1 MKKYSS
7 ILSII
12 VSLLA
17 FSKVALAQE
26 TTQPFFNSKG
36 GVALQTTQIDA
47 LADTIAVI
55 NHRADDIVWS
65 RIIYKVIDLRDKQ
78 NYQLYYPLR
87 PNEQYKSMFR
97 LMLEAI
103 VDGLPVYRRNAREV
117 RPTFN
122 EKVDES
128 DLPLIFAYDDERDND
143 LIQFD
148 SITRT
153 LKIGEDQYQQ
163 YIRSQV
169 KFLTQEIVFFD
180 KHYSRM
186 FNKIIAIAPLNP
198 NNPNNSR
205 SKNRYEFL
213 RESILCWFSFDEL
226 RPYLAKQYVIPNGNE
241 TQRLTFDEFF
251 AQKYYSSYLLGD
263 ANMFGR
269 TMLDT
274 YDTADKIKREQ
285 KRIEK
290 ELLNFEL
297 DLWEF

>member
-122 EKVDES
+122 EKVDEA

>member
-1 MKKYSS
+1 MKKYSIVLF
-7 ILSII
+7 ILSFFLSASPI
-12 VSLLA
+12 VLS
-17 FSKVALAQE
+17 QE
-26 TTQPFFNSKG
+26 TAQPFFNAKG
-36 GVALQTTQIDA
+36 GMAMQTTQMDA

-55 NHRADDIVWS
+55 NHRADDIAWW

-87 PNEQYKSMFR
+87 PNEQYKSLFR
-97 LMLEAI
+97 LVLDAI
-103 VDGLPVYRRNAREV
+103 ADGLPVYRRNAREV

-122 EKVDES
+122 EKIDEI
-128 DLPLIFAYDDERDND
+128 DLPLVFAYDDERDND
-143 LIQFD
+143 LIQVD
-148 SITRT
+148 TITRT
-153 LKIGEDQYQQ
+153 IKIGEDQYQQ

-186 FNKIIAIAPLNP
+186 FSKIIAIAPLNP

-205 SKNRYEFL
+205 PRNRFDFL

-226 RPYLAKQYVIPNGNE
+226 RPYLAKQYVIPNSNA

-251 AQKYYSSYLLGD
+251 AQKFYSSYLLGD
-263 ANMFGR
+263 ANLFGR
-269 TMLDT
+269 TLLDT
-274 YDTADKIKREQ
+274 YDTVEKIRKEQ
-285 KRIEK
+285 KRLET

>member
-12 VSLLA
+12 VSLFA
-17 FSKVALAQE
+17 FSQVVLTQE
-26 TTQPFFNSKG
+26 MAHPFFNAKG
-36 GVALQTTQIDA
+36 AIALQTTQIDA

-87 PNEQYKSMFR
+87 PNEHYKSLFR

-103 VDGLPVYRRNAREV
+103 VDGLPVYRRNAREI

-122 EKVDES
+122 EKVDEA

-148 SITRT
+148 PITRT

-205 SKNRYEFL
+205 SKNRFEFL
-213 RESILCWFSFDEL
+213 RESILCWLSFDEL

-285 KRIEK
+285 KRIET

>member
-1 MKKYSS
+1 MKKYSR
-7 ILSII
+7 IFFTVLF
-12 VSLLA
+12 LFL
-17 FSKVALAQE
+17 VAKTVISQE
-26 TTQPFFNSKG
+26 VAQPFFNAKG
-36 GVALQTTQIDA
+36 GVALQTTQMDA

-55 NHRADDIVWS
+55 NHRADDIAWS

-78 NYQLYYPLR
+78 NFQLYYPLR

-97 LMLEAI
+97 LMLEAV

-117 RPTFN
+117 RPTFK
-122 EKVDES
+122 EKVDEA

-143 LIQFD
+143 LVQFD

-153 LKIGEDQYQQ
+153 LKLGDDQYQQ
-163 YIRSQV
+163 YIRYQV

-198 NNPNNSR
+198 NNPNNAR

-251 AQKYYSSYLLGD
+251 AQKFYSSYLLGD

-269 TMLDT
+269 TTLDT
-274 YDTADKIKREQ
+274 YETADKIKREQ
-285 KRIEK
+285 KRIET